1 MRVLVYCANGLQG
14 QPIVHQLLRSDH
26 QVRALVRDR
35 NRASALA
42 IAGAEVV
49 TADLNSDD
57 LTNLERAHAD
67 VDYVILQLVAGD
79 DGPTRRKKGER
90 ALECIR
96 RTRSIKAVIF
106 NASVQYPRH
115 IEELPG
121 WVATEKIE
129 DELRRSGVP
138 FSIVHPTF
146 LLENLLL
153 PHATHAIA
161 TEDVLIYPVSAEHSF
176 AWTSSEDVAR
186 LIDHLLKQNAM
197 GVSVYAGGKR
207 AINGHELAKCFSE
220 GLGRAIRYQ
229 SLDLDEFERGLDL
242 ALGPGVGK
250 RISAIFRFIER
261 HPDDLDF
268 LSQPFVQPEQLPA
281 FESTDVT
288 KWVAAHKAA
297 YTAAPMPEHPKSTD
311 HGASHSK
318 QAEGTQMAKDISYT
332 YDIYIGAPVGKVWK
346 GLIDGEITKQYVY
359 GTRFNGKLKKG
370 AAYAYVGDGDFKVV
384 DGEILDV
391 EPEKRLVMSWK
402 AHWDESVAK
411 DRPSRVAYEL
421 AAAGPSTRLQ
431 LVHDD
436 FDRQTATYTGSIE
449 GWPLM
454 LSSLKSILET
464 GKPLAT
470 T

>member
-1 MRVLVYCANGLQG
+1 MKVLVYCANGLQG
-14 QPIVHQLLRSDH
+14 QPIVHQLLKSHH

-35 NRASALA
+35 NRASPLA
-42 IAGAEVV
+42 AAGAELV
-49 TADLNSDD
+49 TVDLDSDD
-57 LTNLERAHAD
+57 LANLERAHAD
-67 VDYVILQLVAGD
+67 VDCVVLQLVAGD

-96 RTRSIKAVIF
+96 RTRSIKGVIF

-121 WVATEKIE
+121 WVATKGIE
-129 DELRRSGVP
+129 DELRRCGVP

-153 PHATHAIA
+153 PHVTYAIA
-161 TEDVLIYPVSAEHSF
+161 TGDVLIYPISAEHSF

-186 LIDHLLKQNAM
+186 LIDHLLKHNAM
-197 GVSVYAGGKR
+197 GLSVYAGGKR
-207 AINGHELAKCFSE
+207 VINGHELAKCFSD
-220 GLGRAIRYQ
+220 GLGRTIRYQ
-229 SLDLDEFERGLDL
+229 SLDLDEFERGLDQV
-242 ALGPGVGK
+242 LGPGVGK

-268 LSQPFVQPEQLPA
+268 LSRPFVQPEQVPA

-288 KWVAAHKAA
+288 QWVAAHKAA
-297 YTAAPMPEHPKSTD
+297 YAAAPKPEHLKSSD
-311 HGASHSK
+311 YEASHSNP
-318 QAEGTQMAKDISYT
+318 EGGIQMAKDLAYT
-332 YDIYIGAPVGKVWK
+332 YDIYIGAPVGRVWK
-346 GLIDGEITKQYVY
+346 GLVDGNITKQYVY
-359 GTRFNGKLKKG
+359 GTRFDGKLKKG
-370 AAYAYVGDGDFKVV
+370 AAYAYVGDGDFKAV
-384 DGEILDV
+384 DGEILDI

-402 AHWDESVAK
+402 AHWDESAAK
-411 DRPSRVAYEL
+411 DKPSRVAYEL
-421 AAAGPSTRLQ
+421 SKAEASTKLR
-431 LVHDD
+431 LVHDG
-436 FDRQTATYTGSIE
+436 FDRQTATYTGSVE